1 ESAVPDAKARASTVS
16 FVTAYANLIDN
27 VEYDLAQKLSI
38 EPLTGV
44 TLRWRLRGH
53 QLVGASWLL
62 KLDAVG
68 EPAWQSDVGCN
79 GAPGDYALGLAIQQ
93 WTDGGYI
100 LGGGVLGCGESFQRA
115 FVEKVDANGTALW
128 ALAYAVSAS
137 TSINQIRQTTD
148 GGYIAVGSAQNVD
161 GLIAALVLKLD
172 ANGAVQWQREL
183 GSGTTAA
190 YFNAVLQ

>member
-1 ESAVPDAKARASTVS
+1 MNSKTTNNRTALTRIIGYGRGGITNSVTAWASLIIFSAFFHTTAFESAVPGAKARASTVS

-53 QLVGASWLL
+53 QLVGPVWLL
-62 KLDAVG
+62 KLDAAG

-79 GAPGDYALGLAIQQ
+79 GAPGDYALGLSIQQ

-115 FVEKVDANGTALW
+115 FVEKVDANGTPL
-128 ALAYAVSAS
+128 
-137 TSINQIRQTTD
+137 
-148 GGYIAVGSAQNVD
+148 
-161 GLIAALVLKLD
+161 GLH
-172 ANGAVQWQREL
+172 
-183 GSGTTAA
+183 
-190 YFNAVLQ
+190 